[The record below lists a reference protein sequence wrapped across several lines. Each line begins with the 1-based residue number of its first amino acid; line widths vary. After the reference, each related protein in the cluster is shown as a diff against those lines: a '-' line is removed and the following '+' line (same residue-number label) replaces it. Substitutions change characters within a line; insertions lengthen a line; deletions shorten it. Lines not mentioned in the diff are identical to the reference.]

1 MSNENENTFSY
12 FTTFNIVV
20 EDRLN
25 LSLVP
30 VLMCQLTLIEHCSCQ
45 QLVNADISTLHNTM
59 GIKFFSNLRDR
70 NDIFVASIV

>member
-1 MSNENENTFSY
+1 MPFDN

-59 GIKFFSNLRDR
+59 GIKSFSNLH
-70 NDIFVASIV
+70 